1 MLLYAHLASVL
12 LGALTLGSDQACACG
27 RGPVVTTQATSGP
40 TLVVLDK
47 KDDAKKAEEEAEIKK
62 NLAKL
67 SDDDRKAA
75 EAQKYCAI
83 EDDNRLG
90 SMGVPVKIVL
100 KDSKGKEQ
108 PVFLCCKGCKDDA
121 TKDPAATLAKVE
133 KLKAKAKD
141 EDKKTD
147 EEKK

>member
-1 MLLYAHLASVL
+1 MLLYAHLAGTL
-12 LGALTLGSDQACACG
+12 LVALTLGSNHACACG
-27 RGPVVTTQATSGP
+27 KAPAFTTQATSGP
-40 TLVVLDK
+40 TLIVLND
-47 KDDAKKAEEEAEIKK
+47 KDDAKKADEEAEIKQ

-67 SDDDRKAA
+67 SDEDRKLA

-83 EDDNRLG
+83 EDENRLG
-90 SMGVPVKIVL
+90 SMGVPVKIAL

-133 KLKAKAKD
+133 KLKAKAKS
-141 EDKKTD
+141 EQKKD
-147 EEKK
+147 DEKK

>member
-1 MLLYAHLASVL
+1 MLLYVHLASVL
-12 LGALTLGSDQACACG
+12 LGALTLGSNQACACG
-27 RGPVVTTQATSGP
+27 RTPAVTTQATSAP
-40 TLVVLDK
+40 TLVAVDN

-67 SDDDRKAA
+67 SDDDRKLA

-100 KDSKGKEQ
+100 KDSKGKDQ

-121 TKDPAATLAKVE
+121 MKDAEKTLAKVE
-133 KLKAKAKD
+133 KLKAKAKS
-141 EDKKTD
+141 EQKKD